1 MAQYG
6 AEVLSMKRKKTTIWL
21 DETQTQQLEKLS
33 DSTGAPK
40 SELIRRAINKYL
52 AERSAELGT
61 NAKRARKGGR

>member
-1 MAQYG
+1 
-6 AEVLSMKRKKTTIWL
+6 MKRKKTTIWL